1 MTETRFSTRRAAFV
15 GGMRDTIPMVVGATP
30 FGIIFGAFAVTQ
42 AGLSFWGAM
51 GFSLFVFA
59 GSAQFIG
66 ATLLA
71 QGTGIGI
78 IVLTTFI
85 VNVRHALY
93 GASLAPYM
101 KHLSQR
107 WLLPLAFWLTD
118 ETYATVVAD
127 WSKSKDPQP
136 NLEWYHFGSSI
147 LMYVN
152 WNFWTLIG
160 VLFGSR
166 FENAANWGLDFAMVV
181 TFIGIVV
188 PLLVNRPMI
197 VCAVVAG
204 VAGVIFNGLDN
215 NLGLL
220 VASVLAIA
228 AGYLAEEYTRRSEP
242 KLVQTKAPITDT
254 GGES

>member
-101 KHLSQR
+101 KHLQR
-107 WLLPLAFWLTD
+107 RWRKF
-118 ETYATVVAD
+118 
-127 WSKSKDPQP
+127 
-136 NLEWYHFGSSI
+136 H
-147 LMYVN
+147 
-152 WNFWTLIG
+152 
-160 VLFGSR
+160 R
-166 FENAANWGLDFAMVV
+166 
-181 TFIGIVV
+181 
-188 PLLVNRPMI
+188 
-197 VCAVVAG
+197 
-204 VAGVIFNGLDN
+204 
-215 NLGLL
+215 
-220 VASVLAIA
+220 
-228 AGYLAEEYTRRSEP
+228 
-242 KLVQTKAPITDT
+242 
-254 GGES
+254 

>member
-1 MTETRFSTRRAAFV
+1 MQQAIIPTRQRMFIA
-15 GGMRDTIPMVVGATP
+15 GMRDTIPMVVGATP
-30 FGIIFGAFAVTQ
+30 FGVIFGAFAVTES
-42 AGLSFWGAM
+42 GLDVWGAL

-71 QGTGIGI
+71 QGATIPV

-93 GASLAPYM
+93 GASLAPHT

-107 WLLPLAFWLTD
+107 WLLPLGFWLTD
-118 ETYATVVAD
+118 ETYATVVGQWTED
-127 WSKSKDPQP
+127 QP
-136 NLEWYHFGSSI
+136 RAEWYHLGSSV

-152 WNFWTLIG
+152 WNFWTLMG
-160 VLFGSR
+160 ALFGSQ
-166 FENAANWGLDFAMVV
+166 FDGAAAWGLDFALVV

-188 PLLVNRPMI
+188 PLVVNRPML

-204 VAGVIFNGLDN
+204 GVGVLTYSLPHQLYLM
-215 NLGLL
+215 LGAALG
-220 VASVLAIA
+220 IA
-228 AGYLAEEYTRRSEP
+228 AGYLTEEITRRREAGD
-242 KLVQTKAPITDT
+242 LAQQTPAID
-254 GGES
+254 GQGD

>member
-1 MTETRFSTRRAAFV
+1 MTDSFFTTRRTSFV
-15 GGMRDTIPMVVGATP
+15 AGMRDTIPMVVGATP
-30 FGIIFGAFAVTQ
+30 FGIIFGAFAVTE

-71 QGTGIGI
+71 QGTGIGV

-101 KHLSQR
+101 KHLTQR
-107 WLLPLAFWLTD
+107 WLLPLGFWLTD
-118 ETYATVVAD
+118 ETYATVVGN
-127 WSKSKDPQP
+127 WSKSKEPQP
-136 NLEWYHFGSSI
+136 NMEWYHFGSSI

-152 WNFWTLIG
+152 WNFWTLVG

-166 FENAANWGLDFAMVV
+166 FENAAQWGLDFAMIV
-181 TFIGIVV
+181 TFTGIVV
-188 PLLVNRPMI
+188 PLLVNRPMV

-204 VAGVIFNGLDN
+204 VAGVAFNGLDN

-228 AGYLAEEYTRRSEP
+228 AGYLAEEYTRRNENNRLQSN
-242 KLVQTKAPITDT
+242 TPITDA
-254 GGES
+254 GGE